1 MNYRKLAL
9 ALSLCSFLYF
19 FPQNIFSDDVE
30 QANRY
35 YEKYDYKYALELYEK
50 IMAKKPSLEVAQKIA
65 NCYRFIN
72 DTKNSEKAYARVLT
86 FKGFDPV
93 NYKYYADALKQ
104 NSKFEAAKEAYQL
117 YGERVPS
124 KAALATKLANAT
136 DAARIWVE
144 NPDKSVR
151 MENMQN
157 LNSEYSDFCPVLVG
171 QNLSFVSDRW
181 FTSDPNAK
189 RKDVVYG
196 WTGNPYLKLY
206 LTDREGKAQKI
217 SAMPKPINT
226 LYHNG
231 PGVFTASGDTIYFTR
246 IDLPASR
253 KREDINIVKKGIFR
267 SVKQKD
273 GWSIPV
279 RLLGNGN
286 SYSVQ
291 HPALSPDGNIL
302 YFASDMPGG
311 LGGMDI
317 YASRKNPSGDWD
329 TPKNCGPNIN
339 TEEDDVFPYVR
350 KDGKFFYST
359 KGNIGIGGLD
369 IFMAD
374 GSFDIFTVAENLKSP
389 LNSAK
394 DDFGITYADSTNG
407 FLSSNREGGKGLDD
421 IYRFRIIPEVAP
433 KTIQQPIFAVDGQVL
448 EKGTG
453 LPIESVK
460 IILTNK
466 TTGVET
472 SAMSDSRGTF
482 HFELEPEMDYV
493 VTGDKSKYYLQQEG
507 QISTKG
513 LKESTIFTINFELER
528 SNDAYLVR
536 LNNIYYN
543 FDKWD
548 IRKDAIPEL
557 TKVVNFMN
565 SMPNVNIQLRSH
577 TDSRGPAVY
586 NQYLSQKRAESAIN
600 YLKNKGV
607 ASQRLEAVG
616 LGESELL
623 NRCKDGVKC
632 SKQEHQMN
640 RRTEFKIV
648 KVEPVLS
655 MASARTL
662 ASAKK

>member
-1 MNYRKLAL
+1 
-9 ALSLCSFLYF
+9 
-19 FPQNIFSDDVE
+19 
-30 QANRY
+30 
-35 YEKYDYKYALELYEK
+35 
-50 IMAKKPSLEVAQKIA
+50 
-65 NCYRFIN
+65 
-72 DTKNSEKAYARVLT
+72 
-86 FKGFDPV
+86 
-93 NYKYYADALKQ
+93 
-104 NSKFEAAKEAYQL
+104 
-117 YGERVPS
+117 
-124 KAALATKLANAT
+124 
-136 DAARIWVE
+136 
-144 NPDKSVR
+144 
-151 MENMQN
+151 
-157 LNSEYSDFCPVLVG
+157 VLVG

-273 GWSIPV
+273 GWSTPV

-374 GSFDIFTVAENLKSP
+374 GSFDNFTVAENLKSP

-493 VTGDKSKYYLQQEG
+493 VTGDKSRYYLQQEG

>member
-9 ALSLCSFLYF
+9 AISICSFLYF
-19 FPQNIFSDDVE
+19 FPQNILSDDVE

-50 IMAKKPSLEVAQKIA
+50 AMAKKPSVEIAQKIA

-72 DTKNSEKAYARVLT
+72 DTKNAEKSYARVLT

-104 NSKFEAAKEAYQL
+104 NGKFEAAKEAYLQ
-117 YGERVPS
+117 YGERVPA
-124 KAALATKLANAT
+124 KAEVAAKLANAS

-144 NPDKSVR
+144 NPDNNIR
-151 MENMQN
+151 LENFKT
-157 LNSEYSDFCPVLVG
+157 LNSEYSDFCPVVVG
-171 QNLSFVSDRW
+171 QTLTFVSDRW
-181 FTSDPNAK
+181 FVGGSDAK
-189 RKDVVYG
+189 RREVIYG

-206 LTDREGKAQKI
+206 QTDANGGAQKL
-217 SAMPKPINT
+217 SAMPAPVNGM
-226 LYHNG
+226 YHNG
-231 PGVFTASGDTIYFTR
+231 PAVFSANGDTVYYTR
-246 IDLPASR
+246 IDPPQTR
-253 KREDINIVKKGIFR
+253 RRQDVNIVKKGIFL
-267 SVKQKD
+267 SAKKNNT
-273 GWSIPV
+273 WSEPV
-279 RLLGNGN
+279 RIFGNGRE
-286 SYSVQ
+286 YSVQ
-291 HPALSPDGNIL
+291 HPALSPDGNII

-311 LGGMDI
+311 KGGMDI
-317 YASRKNPSGDWD
+317 YASRKKANGQWD

-350 KDGKFFYST
+350 NDGKFFYST

-369 IFMAD
+369 IFSAN
-374 GSFDIFTVAENLKSP
+374 GSFDNFTVAENLKSP
-389 LNSAK
+389 VNTSK
-394 DDFGITYADSTNG
+394 DDFGIFYTDAMNG
-407 FLSSNREGGKGLDD
+407 YLSSNRDGGKGLDD
-421 IYRFRIIPEVAP
+421 IYRFKVISEEVKVP
-433 KTIQQPIFAVDGQVL
+433 QKPIFAVDGQVL

-453 LPIESVK
+453 LPIDNVK

-466 TTGVET
+466 TKGTET
-472 SAMSDSRGTF
+472 TTISDGRGTF

-493 VTGDKSKYYLQQEG
+493 VSGDKSKYYLQQEG

-513 LKESTIFTINFELER
+513 LRESTIFTINFELER

-548 IRKDAIPEL
+548 IRKDAVPEL
-557 TKVVNFMN
+557 TKVVNFMS

-577 TDSRGPAVY
+577 TDARGPAVY
-586 NQYLSQKRAESAIN
+586 NQYLSQKRAESAIA
-600 YLKNKGV
+600 YLKTKGV
-607 ASQRLEAVG
+607 ASQRLAAVG
-616 LGESELL
+616 LGETELL

-648 KVEPVLS
+648 KVEPVLT
-655 MASARTL
+655 MASARIL